1 MIAKGCIF
9 DFDGVVMD
17 SEKYHHLAWEELAHE
32 IGVEFTYEEYLPFK
46 SAGRQ
51 VVIPYLLNKAGIAVT
66 DQLYKKY
73 SDLREEK
80 IQRTLLNL
88 NEKDITPGLVNFLHL
103 LHEKGIKCAVASSS
117 AAAHVTAQRFGLFNM
132 FDAFVD
138 GTQHLPNKPQPHL
151 FLHAAQLL
159 NLAPSQCV
167 VFEDSINGLTA
178 AKNAKMRCMGI
189 QTYFCNLADR
199 IIDDFTQANIDTITF
214 EEENL

>member
-80 IQRTLLNL
+80 IQRTLLTL
-88 NEKDITPGLVNFLHL
+88 NEKDITLGLVRFLHL
-103 LHEKGIKCAVASSS
+103 LHDTGIKCAVASPRS
-117 AAAHVTAQRFGLFNM
+117 AADVTAHRSGLYYL
-132 FDAFVD
+132 FDAFVARE
-138 GTQHLPNKPQPHL
+138 HN
-151 FLHAAQLL
+151 
-159 NLAPSQCV
+159 
-167 VFEDSINGLTA
+167 
-178 AKNAKMRCMGI
+178 
-189 QTYFCNLADR
+189 
-199 IIDDFTQANIDTITF
+199 
-214 EEENL
+214 